1 GGGGGGG
8 AGCGRPPF
16 RLPGPDARSI
26 VGMVLRICPAG
37 SGKTLPRRYHKTGD
51 GSVPVRR
58 FFGGKDK
65 ITGAWAPLP
74 PQPERNFAACGIL
87 AKLRGGL
94 MALALNIGKCSQL
107 GNYRENNEDAI
118 EVKQFPD
125 ITVSLVADGMG
136 GQNAGEVASKNA
148 VEILPRELKENLV
161 GVLGHDQTKAVIR
174 RAIVQANEE
183 IMFMAQHDPNL
194 KQMGTT
200 VVLAV
205 WRKGSAVMHVAGLG
219 DSRAYLIRGKKIEQL
234 TVDHSIAQALG
245 EAKTISAAE
254 ARVHRYRNVLWKYLG
269 SNEVGE
275 GPEVKLVTLQAGDRF
290 LLCTDGLS
298 GVVPDDKLLTFV

>member
-1 GGGGGGG
+1 
-8 AGCGRPPF
+8 
-16 RLPGPDARSI
+16 
-26 VGMVLRICPAG
+26 
-37 SGKTLPRRYHKTGD
+37 
-51 GSVPVRR
+51 
-58 FFGGKDK
+58 
-65 ITGAWAPLP
+65 
-74 PQPERNFAACGIL
+74 
-87 AKLRGGL
+87 

-125 ITVSLVADGMG
+125 MTVCLVADGMG

-234 TVDHSIAQALG
+234 TVDHSIAQALV

-275 GPEVKLVTLQAGDRF
+275 GPEVKLMTLQAGDRF

-298 GVVPDDKLLTFV
+298 GVVPDDKLLNYAKDQTDMQACADGLVQLALDSGSRDNVSCIMIEVVER